1 MDSCAEIVCDS
12 LDNYAA
18 PSNSLYTINGVVGY
32 VSGHNDFLDQAKAEY
47 FANPRNKSYLTALE
61 VAFGK
66 AVSLNPANQFATLQI
81 WDEDGTN
88 GQPGSILGSTSV
100 SIAQIQADIQAGQPT
115 FVQFQTPVSLNAGFY
130 AGVVLNYGQQDT
142 LALLTN
148 NDGQSSMN
156 TAWELWSNNSWHAY
170 DEGASWGLSLSHA
183 ITAYTTDR
191 NVQADFSFEPEIC
204 AGTSLQLSNNSRDAL
219 LYDWTFAGGDSTH
232 SSLENPMITYAQA
245 GTYPIQLQATGE
257 CYLQSIAVDSI
268 YVGSIPAIQF
278 SQVQHST
285 CDLPNGSATVSI
297 DGGTGILSYSWSTI
311 PMQTSATATALSFG
325 QYSISITDEIGCSSI
340 DSVQISTT
348 PPFTSGVNVVSTS
361 CGQDNGTAT
370 AMMNGGTAPFSFVWN
385 SQPNQ
390 YSQTATDL
398 APGTYVVQITD
409 SAGCSDQI
417 SFNIEAS
424 QGPSLQVSAE
434 NTSCEEANGSIS
446 LGVIDAN
453 GPVQY
458 SWSGLPNEQ
467 GSSVQGL
474 SAGTYHFTITDS
486 LSCVISDSVSL
497 NNVGEIPQLALG
509 EDQTICDSLYLDASV
524 VDGSSWNWSS
534 GQQTEGIWVSGS
546 GTYAVLVEN
555 QAGCV
560 ANDTIEITREY
571 LPEQSIS
578 ILQDASLLL
587 RYQFQVNPSN
597 QASGVS
603 YLWDFGDGNTS
614 QQMNPIYTYIQPGT
628 YVVSLSAINECG
640 QSMEQ
645 DSVQILTTSISDIP
659 TLAYALYPNP
669 SKETSLLQ
677 WEKQADGI
685 LWIYDAQ
692 GKLIQQTEIVAQQ
705 QEQQLDA
712 SKLASGLYFLRLRL
726 GQEEQFIRWVVQP

>member
-1 MDSCAEIVCDS
+1 
-12 LDNYAA
+12 
-18 PSNSLYTINGVVGY
+18 
-32 VSGHNDFLDQAKAEY
+32 
-47 FANPRNKSYLTALE
+47 
-61 VAFGK
+61 
-66 AVSLNPANQFATLQI
+66 
-81 WDEDGTN
+81 
-88 GQPGSILGSTSV
+88 
-100 SIAQIQADIQAGQPT
+100 
-115 FVQFQTPVSLNAGFY
+115 
-130 AGVVLNYGQQDT
+130 
-142 LALLTN
+142 
-148 NDGQSSMN
+148 
-156 TAWELWSNNSWHAY
+156 
-170 DEGASWGLSLSHA
+170 
-183 ITAYTTDR
+183 
-191 NVQADFSFEPEIC
+191 
-204 AGTSLQLSNNSRDAL
+204 
-219 LYDWTFAGGDSTH
+219 
-232 SSLENPMITYAQA
+232 
-245 GTYPIQLQATGE
+245 
-257 CYLQSIAVDSI
+257 
-268 YVGSIPAIQF
+268 
-278 SQVQHST
+278 
-285 CDLPNGSATVSI
+285 
-297 DGGTGILSYSWSTI
+297 
-311 PMQTSATATALSFG
+311 
-325 QYSISITDEIGCSSI
+325 
-340 DSVQISTT
+340 
-348 PPFTSGVNVVSTS
+348 
-361 CGQDNGTAT
+361 
-370 AMMNGGTAPFSFVWN
+370 FSFVWN